1 MKRFFILILAAIFL
15 LNCSWVLLPKQT
27 QAAVIIE
34 HQAEA
39 QVLYFLGVF
48 NGTQQGFELERIP
61 TRAEGAVMLVRLL
74 GQEDY
79 ALQARL
85 SHPFRDVPS
94 WADPYVAYLYQQGL
108 SKGTSAW
115 TFSPHAPLSA
125 EQYMSY
131 LLRTL
136 AYDESQGDFVW
147 NESLTKAREVHILDT
162 AAYKQF
168 LDLGC
173 FRRDHMV
180 WLSYLGLQSKLKNQP
195 YTLLEKLVEK
205 DHVITETAVAASG
218 IYSGNTSSF
227 SPQLLRAPGVYSARN
242 ALQLQLVLE
251 NALLNMETGFAVYV
265 NDYPGSALNE
275 FENAL
280 AAAQNSISTQTG
292 IAQICKKWHCLYDG
306 EELEVTIE
314 YVYNDKQYLTL
325 MKKVREIIN
334 GSIHKGMNDYEKEKA
349 LHDYIINHAE
359 YDYDNFLHGT
369 IPASSYTAYGVL
381 VLGRGV
387 CQGYAEA
394 MHLLCHATGL
404 KSMVVQGSSIFE
416 GKWYNHAWNI
426 VQLGGAYYHLDVCWD
441 DVIAPSGKGALGY
454 SYFNLNDQDI
464 AKDHRWNKQQYPT
477 CTATQYNYYAY
488 NRQQV
493 QNYQGFRTF
502 VNNALAGRA
511 VEITVKVAD
520 FKHSDYGDLG
530 SLMFRSGKVQR
541 YNYSIDEDR
550 GIIFIFSIVYN

>member
-1 MKRFFILILAAIFL
+1 MILTGLLL
-15 LNCSWVLLPKQT
+15 LNSTCWLFPQKAQG
-27 QAAVIIE
+27 AFYIE
-34 HQAEA
+34 HQSEA
-39 QVLYFLGVF
+39 DALFRLGVF
-48 NGTQQGFELERIP
+48 NGTPNGFELERIP

-85 SHPFRDVPS
+85 SHPFRDVPN
-94 WADPYVAYLYQQGL
+94 WADPYIAYLYQQGL
-108 SKGTSAW
+108 SKGTSAR
-115 TFSPHAPLSA
+115 TFSPHAPLSVQ
-125 EQYMSY
+125 QYMSY
-131 LLRTL
+131 ILRTL
-136 AYDESQGDFVW
+136 AYDETQGDFTW

-162 AAYKQF
+162 SAYKQL

-205 DHVITETAVAASG
+205 DHVISETAVAASG
-218 IYSGNTSSF
+218 ICSGKTGSLP
-227 SPQLLRAPGVYSARN
+227 PQLIRVPGVYSARN

-251 NALLNMETGFAVYV
+251 TALFNTESAFTIYV
-265 NDYPGSALNE
+265 NGYPGNPLNE
-275 FENAL
+275 FEPAL
-280 AAAQNSISTQTG
+280 AAAQNSISTETG
-292 IAQICKKWHCLYDG
+292 IAQICEKWHCLYDG
-306 EELEVTIE
+306 EELEVNIE
-314 YVYNDKQYLTL
+314 YVYNDKQSLTL

-359 YDYDNFLHGT
+359 YDYDNFLQGT

-394 MHLLCHATGL
+394 MHLLCHTAGL
-404 KSMVVQGSSIFE
+404 KSMVVQGKSIFE
-416 GKWYNHAWNI
+416 GKWYKHAWNI
-426 VQLGGAYYHLDVCWD
+426 VQLGGQYYQLDVCWD
-441 DVIAPSGKGALGY
+441 DVIAPSGKGALSY
-454 SYFNLNDQDI
+454 SYFNLNDQDMGL
-464 AKDHRWNKQQYPT
+464 DHSWNKQKFPP
-477 CTATQYNYYAY
+477 CTATQYNYYTY

-493 QNYQGFRTF
+493 QNYQGFKTY
-502 VNNALAGRA
+502 VDNALASQA

-520 FKHSDYGDLG
+520 FKPSDYGDLG
-530 SLMFRSGKVQR
+530 SVVFRSGKVQR

-550 GIIFIFSIVYN
+550 GIIFISNIVYN